1 MEQFNFV
8 YIGLFSFASIW
19 IIYKITQINPKII
32 IRTKFINTSSILF
45 ILAGLFSLL
54 SLIVNR
60 SLMDYIRSFVMI
72 LAIVLY
78 LMLKEGFGDEGYYT
92 NGSFTSYTDVV
103 SYDYSEEKNKFNV
116 FIVLRDVK
124 GKNINEHYN
133 SRLVF
138 EIKDKDNIIKFL
150 KNKLSKKYKRLKK

>member
-19 IIYKITQINPKII
+19 IIYKINQINSKII

-60 SLMDYIRSFVMI
+60 SPIDYIRSFVMI

>member
-1 MEQFNFV
+1 
-8 YIGLFSFASIW
+8 
-19 IIYKITQINPKII
+19 
-32 IRTKFINTSSILF
+32 
-45 ILAGLFSLL
+45 
-54 SLIVNR
+54 
-60 SLMDYIRSFVMI
+60 MDYIRSFVMI

-138 EIKDKDNIIKFL
+138 EINDKDNIINFL